1 MENISTGL
9 KWAIGIIVT
18 LLIIAAGISV
28 YLVANGYFT
37 RAQQQT
43 TSQSQMLSQ
52 AEYAIYDNKNVTGKD
67 VIDAATR
74 YQDRPEFSVIV
85 RTRINKTGYYTKS
98 SYTNSLYSKN
108 SNNAGA
114 FAVKGAES
122 GLDTGI
128 STTAMTDPSKL
139 ESYVNPTGIFSA
151 NIYHDE
157 NGEVRLVEFV
167 QKGQ

>member
-28 YLVANGYFT
+28 YLVANGYFS

-85 RTRINKTGYYTKS
+85 ETGLNTTGGYYTKN
-98 SYTNSLYSKN
+98 SYNKSFYVIGSKD
-108 SNNAGA
+108 
-114 FAVKGAES
+114 FAVRNESTSLLKG
-122 GLDTGI
+122 I
-128 STTAMTDPSKL
+128 TTTEMTDPSKTDT
-139 ESYVNPTGIFSA
+139 YVNPTGVFAA
-151 NIYHDE
+151 NIYRDE
-157 NGEVRLVEFV
+157 NGEVRLIEFR
-167 QKGQ
+167 QN

>member
-28 YLVANGYFT
+28 YLVANGYFS

-52 AEYAIYDNKNVTGKD
+52 AEYSIYDNKNVTGKD

-74 YQDRPEFSVIV
+74 YQDRPEFSVFV
-85 RTRINKTGYYTKS
+85 RTGLNASGYYTKN
-98 SYTNSLYSKN
+98 SYDKSFYNIG
-108 SNNAGA
+108 SND
-114 FAVKGAES
+114 FAVQN
-122 GLDTGI
+122 D
-128 STTAMTDPSKL
+128 STTLPKGITTTQMTNPKDTAN
-139 ESYVNPTGIFSA
+139 YINPTGVFSA
-151 NIYHDE
+151 NIYRDK
-157 NGEVRLVEFV
+157 NGEVRLIEFT
-167 QKGQ
+167 QNTQ